1 VNTSDISV
9 RDYLI
14 LRSLLTGVL
23 EDHLGGALPVREP
36 EELRAPPPGGLTD
49 EHYRWLMV
57 LDLCATP
64 AALRLGIEKRSPRD
78 AVLTT
83 LLGFFLG
90 RDREVDHDRFEWLLT
105 YIFKRRLESG
115 EAQGAESIGAQ
126 ILEMFPDLSQ
136 TRLSSSAEEQIEKL
150 QAVLEEVNSFSTL
163 LQLTGSGL
171 FSKGRELKESFG
183 EERYRPAVLAAVVNY
198 NLVLAGAFRGLFDR
212 VAEQNRELAAQLAS
226 ADYRGNVKPLHK
238 LATSTE
244 GLAANSEA
252 NSGMDPAFEIGGSS
266 FDWLSSATPSAAPDA
281 APLIA
286 VTDADANV
294 FTPAFQP
301 DRELRERRRLGT
313 ALENLTS
320 HFSASGEKPLN
331 AVSIL
336 DDSLVF
342 EEWEA
347 RALATDY
354 SAAEQSFRA
363 RFARTL
369 KDSCILLYRVTEEAS
384 QLRRKS
390 GSGNLGQPHEES
402 LAWLRATGQDQVQTL
417 RQFAEEIAQRGLP
430 EKQQQILLTALRLS
444 DLLQGRRLR
453 TTADPFGDQ
462 GDGSLLTQPA
472 EILSPRRSS

>member
-1 VNTSDISV
+1 
-9 RDYLI
+9 
-14 LRSLLTGVL
+14 
-23 EDHLGGALPVREP
+23 
-36 EELRAPPPGGLTD
+36 
-49 EHYRWLMV
+49 
-57 LDLCATP
+57 
-64 AALRLGIEKRSPRD
+64 
-78 AVLTT
+78 
-83 LLGFFLG
+83 
-90 RDREVDHDRFEWLLT
+90 
-105 YIFKRRLESG
+105 
-115 EAQGAESIGAQ
+115 
-126 ILEMFPDLSQ
+126 
-136 TRLSSSAEEQIEKL
+136 
-150 QAVLEEVNSFSTL
+150 
-163 LQLTGSGL
+163 
-171 FSKGRELKESFG
+171 
-183 EERYRPAVLAAVVNY
+183 VVNY

-266 FDWLSSATPSAAPDA
+266 FDWMSSATPSAAPDA